1 VSTDPGYMS
10 PEFALAC
17 AGYLR
22 LETAHLPAMLRAL
35 PSPVSERERAV
46 VAAIRWRLEHEQ
58 RRRA

>member
-1 VSTDPGYMS
+1 
-10 PEFALAC
+10 
-17 AGYLR
+17 
-22 LETAHLPAMLRAL
+22 MLRAL

>member
-1 VSTDPGYMS
+1 MS